1 MRNGYESITT
11 LQKEEEPHL
20 PCTFKATVQ
29 KMAAILLMALFLC
42 LEPCISFA
50 SSVESAQVKSAP
62 LTSRS
67 GAINGMVRVYLS
79 SLGSPST
86 LHLTVRGNYSLGGQF
101 LSGGTQITL
110 GFNVSTGNITLSYNG
125 TTVNAGKQAALRRHS
140 AGGSN
145 GILISESRDSQNPY
159 PGDLSF
165 EAVASGGGYRLYTI
179 AHVYIEN
186 YLYGVLPYEMGNSS
200 SVEAL
205 KAQAVAARTYTVRM
219 MRQRAS
225 GRYDVQ
231 DTTSDQVYRGT
242 PSGNANCVTAVDAT
256 RGIVL
261 MENGSYITTYYSASN
276 GGQTETSRTGAK
288 HAYMRVKDDPFDY
301 ANPSSTVK
309 RKTIDANLGSASNPS
324 QLISLLKEKAVSKLR
339 AQGYSSTLA
348 NTTLQ
353 TLKSVTPHTPKYA
366 SPSRLY
372 TKMDFTFTVSTQ
384 NASGQSVTTSQTVT
398 CDIFGELEDRLSMG
412 IQSLDNELW
421 SVQKK
426 SGSFVLEAR
435 RYGHGM
441 GMSQRGAMY
450 MGKLGYTYD
459 QILGFYYE
467 GCQRVQH
474 SFTNTIL
481 SASSTDLETTVE
493 PPADLE
499 TEDSSACRA
508 TVTLA
513 QSGASLA
520 VRAQASSTAAVIGSV
535 SNGAMVSVL
544 SESNGWCMI
553 RFGEIC
559 GYVPQN
565 ALSISGTPPQQEAQ
579 PSQTLGFVSVTAND
593 FVNLRSQPSMS
604 GKILGTAPTGAV
616 LTVFSKESGWAR
628 VQYNA
633 LAAYVNLGYV
643 SAISQTPPTQ
653 LSSGTSAARLTQPC
667 ALLQTPSTAAE
678 VLAELAQDTVVTVLS
693 SDGSWARV
701 RAQEQTGYV
710 LAELLADTDAQP
722 DSGNIPDDT
731 PDEPT
736 PGLTAVVTTETGSLN
751 LRAEARAGSRVLTTI
766 PRGATVDVLQRG
778 GDWCGVSYAGVTGY
792 AMSEF
797 LTFAGDEQQQ
807 PNAPVQGETTA
818 TVVTPSGSLNL
829 RQLPRTGSRILTRV
843 PPYEVVQVHESG
855 MEWCFVTYAGYT
867 GYVMTSFLRFEE
879 PIVTPTPEPGE
890 STETVTPEPSNTVT
904 PGPEST
910 ETVTPSPEPTET
922 ATPSPE
928 PTPTPEPAQNPDT
941 AYVHTA
947 SGSLNLRQ
955 QPSTDSRIL
964 RAIPRGKEVTILAYG
979 EPWCEVRYLG
989 AEGYV
994 MTSFLRFEAG
1004 DADTSQPQPSTGS
1017 GEPERQEETALV
1029 NTASGSLNLRQA
1041 PLKDARILAQMPR
1054 LAQVTVLERGSEWS
1068 RVRYQGIEGFAMTC
1082 FLSVADAPQTAPSE
1096 HEPPRRDPQPEEP
1109 DPPQPDV
1116 KPSEP
1121 EPSQPDETEEEPIV
1135 SSGGVKLDITLE
1147 IPDGTLFAR
1156 NALDGAL
1163 RLWPMCEKTGDA
1175 IGNVPTG
1182 ETVEVILRG
1191 QTWCRVDYD
1200 GMQGYCLTS
1209 ELDGV

>member
-1 MRNGYESITT
+1 MFCS
-11 LQKEEEPHL
+11 P
-20 PCTFKATVQ
+20 KAIVQ
-29 KMAAILLMALFLC
+29 KMAAILLVALFLC
-42 LEPCISFA
+42 FEPCAALA
-50 SSVESAQVKSAP
+50 SSVESAQVVSAP

-67 GAINGMVRVYLS
+67 GATNGMVRIYLS

-86 LHLTVRGNYSLGGQF
+86 LNLTVQGNYSLGGQF
-101 LSGGTQITL
+101 LSSGTRITL
-110 GFNVSTGNITLSYNG
+110 RFNASTGHITLSYDG
-125 TTVNAGKQAALRRHS
+125 HTVDAGRQTALRRHS
-140 AGGSN
+140 ASGSN
-145 GILISESRDSQNPY
+145 GILIAQSRDSQNPY

-242 PSGNANCVTAVDAT
+242 PSGNANCVAAVDAT

-276 GGQTETSRTGAK
+276 GGQTEASRTGAT

-309 RKTIDANLGSASNPS
+309 RKTIDADLGSASNPG
-324 QLISLLKEKAVSKLR
+324 QLVSLLKEKTVAKLQT
-339 AQGYSSTLA
+339 QGYSATWD

-372 TKMDFTFTVSTQ
+372 TKMDFTLTASTQ
-384 NASGQSVTTSQTVT
+384 GVTVTQTVT
-398 CDIFGELEDRLSMG
+398 CDIFGELESALSMG

-426 SGSFVLEAR
+426 SGAFVLEAR

-459 QILGFYYE
+459 EILGFYYE

-481 SASSTDLETTVE
+481 SASSTDMETTVE
-493 PPADLE
+493 PPAELE
-499 TEDSSACRA
+499 TGDSSACKA

-520 VRAQASSTAAVIGSV
+520 VRAGASSSAAVVGSV

-544 SESNGWCMI
+544 SAKDGWCMI

-559 GYVPQN
+559 GYAPQS

-579 PSQTLGFVSVTAND
+579 PSQALGFVSVTAND

-604 GKILGTAPTGAV
+604 GKVLGTAPTGAV
-616 LTVFSKESGWAR
+616 LTVFSKDGGWAR

-633 LAAYVNLGYV
+633 LAAYVNLNFV
-643 SAISQTPPTQ
+643 SAISATPPTQ
-653 LSSGTSAARLTQPC
+653 LSNGTSAARLIQPS
-667 ALLQTPSTAAE
+667 ALLQTPSTTAA
-678 VLAELAQDTVVTVLS
+678 VLAQLAQDTVVTVLS
-693 SDGSWARV
+693 SDGSWAQV
-701 RAQEQTGYV
+701 RAQGQTGYV
-710 LAELLADTDAQP
+710 LAEALADTDAQP
-722 DSGNIPDDT
+722 QPG
-731 PDEPT
+731 DEGIVQPSV
-736 PGLTAVVTTETGSLN
+736 PASGLTAVVTTEYGSLN
-751 LRAEARAGSRVLTTI
+751 LRAQARAGSRVLTTI
-766 PRGATVDVLQRG
+766 PRGATIDVTQRG
-778 GDWCGVSYAGVTGY
+778 STWCGVTYAGVSGY
-792 AMSEF
+792 VMSEF
-797 LTFAGDEQQQ
+797 LTFANEQQQ
-807 PNAPVQGETTA
+807 PAAPSQGEMRA

-829 RQLPRTGSRILTRV
+829 REMPRAGSRILTRV
-843 PPYEVVQVHESG
+843 PPYEVLSVQERG
-855 MEWCFVTYAGYT
+855 AEWCAVTYAGYS

-879 PIVTPTPEPGE
+879 P
-890 STETVTPEPSNTVT
+890 TVTPAPEPVETEA
-904 PGPEST
+904 PGPEPT
-910 ETVTPSPEPTET
+910 EMEEPTPLPTET
-922 ATPSPE
+922 ATP
-928 PTPTPEPAQNPDT
+928 TPEPVETPAPVIEDEPDV
-941 AYVHTA
+941 AYVNTA

-955 QPSTDSRIL
+955 QPSKNSRVL
-964 RAIPRGKEVTILAYG
+964 RTIPRGADVTVLAYG
-979 EPWCEVRYLG
+979 EPWCAVSYLG
-989 AEGYV
+989 TEGYV
-994 MTSFLRFEAG
+994 MTSFLRFE
-1004 DADTSQPQPSTGS
+1004 TSQTPATETPPPAETEAPVQTVTPVQTVAPVQTEEPAPSREDPGWVS
-1017 GEPERQEETALV
+1017 
-1029 NTASGSLNLRQA
+1029 TASGSLNLREA
-1041 PLKDARILAQMPR
+1041 PVKNARALAQIPR
-1054 LAQVTVLERGSEWS
+1054 LARVTILERGSEWS
-1068 RVRYQGIEGFAMTC
+1068 HVRYQGIEGFAMTRY
-1082 FLSVADAPQTAPSE
+1082 LTVG
-1096 HEPPRRDPQPEEP
+1096 EPPQLDEPPAVSRPAEPEE
-1109 DPPQPDV
+1109 
-1116 KPSEP
+1116 K
-1121 EPSQPDETEEEPIV
+1121 EEEPIV
-1135 SSGGVKLDITLE
+1135 STGGVKLDITLE
-1147 IPDGTLFAR
+1147 IPDGALFAQ
-1156 NALDGAL
+1156 NATGGTI
-1163 RLWPMCEKTGDA
+1163 RLWAMCEKTGDA
-1175 IGNVPTG
+1175 IGSVPAG

-1191 QTWCRVDYD
+1191 QTWCRVAY
-1200 GMQGYCLTS
+1200 GGVQGYCLTS

>member
-1 MRNGYESITT
+1 MFCA
-11 LQKEEEPHL
+11 P
-20 PCTFKATVQ
+20 KANVQ
-29 KMAAILLMALFLC
+29 KMAAILLMALFFC
-42 LEPCISFA
+42 FKPCVSLA
-50 SSVESAQVKSAP
+50 SSVESARVVAAP

-67 GAINGMVRVYLS
+67 GAANGMVRVYLS

-86 LHLTVRGNYSLGGQF
+86 LNLTVRGNYSLGGQF
-101 LSGGTQITL
+101 LSSGTRVTVS
-110 GFNVSTGNITLSYNG
+110 FSASTGNITLSYDGN
-125 TTVNAGKQAALRRHS
+125 TVNAGKQAALRRHS
-140 AGGSN
+140 ASGSN
-145 GILISESRDSQNPY
+145 GILISQSRDSQNPY

-242 PSGNANCVTAVDAT
+242 PSGNANCVAAVDAT

-276 GGQTETSRTGAK
+276 GGQTESSRTGAK
-288 HAYMRVKDDPFDY
+288 HGYMRVKDDPFDY

-309 RKTIDANLGSASNPS
+309 RKTINANLGSASNPG
-324 QLISLLKEKAVSKLR
+324 QLVSLLKEKTVAKLR
-339 AQGYSSTLA
+339 GQGYSATLS

-372 TKMDFTFTVSTQ
+372 TKMDFTLTASTQ
-384 NASGQSVTTSQTVT
+384 NASGQSVTVSQTVT
-398 CDIFGELEDRLSMG
+398 CDIFGELEDMLSMG
-412 IQSLDNELW
+412 IQSMDNELW

-499 TEDSSACRA
+499 TEDPSACKA

-520 VRAQASSTAAVIGSV
+520 VHAQASSSAAVVGSV

-544 SESNGWCMI
+544 SAKDGWCMI

-559 GYVPQN
+559 GYVPQS

-579 PSQTLGFVSVTAND
+579 PSQALGFVSVTAND

-604 GKILGTAPTGAV
+604 GKVLGTAPTGAV
-616 LTVFSKESGWAR
+616 LTVFSKDGGWAR

-633 LAAYVNLGYV
+633 LAAYVNLNYV
-643 SAISQTPPTQ
+643 SAISSTPPTQ

-667 ALLQTPSTAAE
+667 ALLQTPSTTAE
-678 VLAELAQDTVVTVLS
+678 ALSQLAQDTVVTVLS

-701 RAQEQTGYV
+701 RAQDQTGYV

-722 DSGNIPDDT
+722 EPGGEPAGN
-731 PDEPT
+731 PDESNPDESE
-736 PGLTAVVTTETGSLN
+736 PGQFGLQAVVTTEYGSLN
-751 LRAEARAGSRVLTTI
+751 LRAQARAGSRVLTTI
-766 PRGATVDVLQRG
+766 PRGATIDVTQRG
-778 GDWCGVSYAGVTGY
+778 GDWCGVTYAGFSGY
-792 AMSEF
+792 VMSEF
-797 LTFAGDEQQQ
+797 LTFASDEQQ
-807 PNAPVQGETTA
+807 PAAPAQGETMA

-843 PPYEVVQVHESG
+843 PPCEMLWVHERG
-855 MEWCFVTYAGYT
+855 PEWCSVTYAGYT

-879 PIVTPTPEPGE
+879 PVVTPTPEPTATE
-890 STETVTPEPSNTVT
+890 EPTPEPEETETPEPTQTDEPTPEPAETVTPT
-904 PGPEST
+904 
-910 ETVTPSPEPTET
+910 
-922 ATPSPE
+922 PE
-928 PTPTPEPAQNPDT
+928 PTPTPAPEAKPDT
-941 AYVHTA
+941 AYVNTA

-955 QPSTDSRIL
+955 QPSMTSRVL
-964 RAIPRGKEVTILAYG
+964 RTIPRGGNVTVLAYG
-979 EPWCEVRYLG
+979 EPWCAVRYLG
-989 AEGYV
+989 TEGYV
-994 MTSFLRFEAG
+994 MTSFLRFETAG
-1004 DADTSQPQPSTGS
+1004 ATAPEAPPFAGSDEPDEPTQPDEPSQPDVSVPSRE
-1017 GEPERQEETALV
+1017 EPGWVST
-1029 NTASGSLNLRQA
+1029 TSGSLNLREA
-1041 PLKDARILAQMPR
+1041 PVRDARVLIQMPR
-1054 LAQVTVLERGSEWS
+1054 LAQVTLLERGSEWS
-1068 RVRYQGIEGFAMTC
+1068 HVRYQGIEGFAMTRY
-1082 FLSVADAPQTAPSE
+1082 LTAGDPPRADAQPV
-1096 HEPPRRDPQPEEP
+1096 EPK
-1109 DPPQPDV
+1109 PPQPD
-1116 KPSEP
+1116 
-1121 EPSQPDETEEEPIV
+1121 TEGEEPIV

-1147 IPDGTLFAR
+1147 IPDGALFAQ
-1156 NALDGAL
+1156 NATGETL
-1163 RLWPMCEKTGDA
+1163 RLWAMCEKTGDA
-1175 IGNVPTG
+1175 IGSVPAG

-1191 QTWCRVDYD
+1191 QTWCRVDY
-1200 GMQGYCLTS
+1200 GGVQGYCLTS

>member
-1 MRNGYESITT
+1 MFCS
-11 LQKEEEPHL
+11 P
-20 PCTFKATVQ
+20 KATVQ

-42 LEPCISFA
+42 FEPCVSLA
-50 SSVESAQVKSAP
+50 SSVESAQVVSAP

-67 GAINGMVRVYLS
+67 GAANGMVRVYLS

-86 LHLTVRGNYSLGGQF
+86 LNLTVRGNYSLGGQF
-101 LSGGTQITL
+101 LASGTRITVS
-110 GFNVSTGNITLSYNG
+110 FNASTGNITLSYDGN
-125 TTVNAGKQAALRRHS
+125 TVNAGKQAALRRHS
-140 AGGSN
+140 ASGSN
-145 GILISESRDSQNPY
+145 GILIAQSRDSQNPY

-242 PSGNANCVTAVDAT
+242 PTGNANCVAAVDAT

-276 GGQTETSRTGAK
+276 GGQTEASRTGAS

-309 RKTIDANLGSASNPS
+309 RKTINANLGSASNPS
-324 QLISLLKEKAVSKLR
+324 QLVSLLKEKTVAKLR
-339 AQGYSSTLA
+339 GQGYSATLD

-372 TKMDFTFTVSTQ
+372 TKMDFTLTASTQ
-384 NASGQSVTTSQTVT
+384 NASWESVTVTQTVT
-398 CDIFGELEDRLSMG
+398 CDIFDELESVLSMG

-426 SGSFVLEAR
+426 SGAFVLEAR

-499 TEDSSACRA
+499 TEDSSACKA

-520 VRAQASSTAAVIGSV
+520 VRAGASSSAAVVGSV

-544 SESNGWCMI
+544 SAKDGWCMI

-559 GYVPQN
+559 GYVPQS

-579 PSQTLGFVSVTAND
+579 PSQALGFVSVTAND

-604 GKILGTAPTGAV
+604 GKVLGTAPTGAV
-616 LTVFSKESGWAR
+616 LTVFSKDGGWAR

-633 LAAYVNLGYV
+633 LAAYVNLNYV
-643 SAISQTPPTQ
+643 SAITATPPTQ
-653 LSSGTSAARLTQPC
+653 LSSGTSAARLTQPS
-667 ALLQTPSTAAE
+667 ALLQTPSTTAA
-678 VLAELAQDTVVTVLS
+678 VLAQLAQDTVVTVLS

-722 DSGNIPDDT
+722 EPG
-731 PDEPT
+731 DEPAGQPSVPA
-736 PGLTAVVTTETGSLN
+736 PGPFALQAVVTTEYGSLN

-766 PRGATVDVLQRG
+766 PRGAAIDVTQRG
-778 GDWCGVSYAGVTGY
+778 DEWCGVAYAGVSGY
-792 AMSEF
+792 VMSEF
-797 LTFAGDEQQQ
+797 LTFANEEQQ
-807 PNAPVQGETTA
+807 PAAPTQGETLA

-843 PPYEVVQVHESG
+843 PPYEVLRVHERG
-855 MEWCFVTYAGYT
+855 AEWCSVTYAGYT

-879 PIVTPTPEPGE
+879 PAATPTPEPA
-890 STETVTPEPSNTVT
+890 ETAE
-904 PGPEST
+904 
-910 ETVTPSPEPTET
+910 PSPEPTET
-922 ATPSPE
+922 AETEEPTPSPTE
-928 PTPTPEPAQNPDT
+928 TVTPTPEPAETPT
-941 AYVHTA
+941 PAPEEEPGVAYVNTA

-955 QPSTDSRIL
+955 QPSMSSRVL
-964 RAIPRGKEVTILAYG
+964 RTIPRGADVTLLAYG
-979 EPWCEVRYLG
+979 EPWCAVRYLG
-989 AEGYV
+989 TEGYV
-994 MTSFLRFEAG
+994 MTTFLRFEGTQAP
-1004 DADTSQPQPSTGS
+1004 ATETPPPAETQAPVQTTAPVQTEEIAPSRE
-1017 GEPERQEETALV
+1017 EPGWV
-1029 NTASGSLNLRQA
+1029 STASGSLNLREA
-1041 PLKDARILAQMPR
+1041 PVKNARALAQIPR
-1054 LAQVTVLERGSEWS
+1054 LAGVTILERGSEWS
-1068 RVRYQGIEGFAMTC
+1068 HVRYQGIEGFAMTRY
-1082 FLSVADAPQTAPSE
+1082 LTVG
-1096 HEPPRRDPQPEEP
+1096 EPPRSDEQPAAP
-1109 DPPQPDV
+1109 

-1121 EPSQPDETEEEPIV
+1121 DEKEEEPIV

-1147 IPDGTLFAR
+1147 IPDGALFAQ
-1156 NALDGAL
+1156 NATGGTI
-1163 RLWPMCEKTGDA
+1163 RLWAMCEKAGDA
-1175 IGNVPTG
+1175 IGSVPAG

-1191 QTWCRVDYD
+1191 QTWCRVAY
-1200 GMQGYCLTS
+1200 GGVQGYCLTS